1 MIEIR
6 RKLLGWYRRHG
17 RAALPWRT
25 VRNPYR
31 TVVSEFMLAQ
41 TQVERV
47 IPKFEAFVQRFPDFG
62 SLARAPLAD
71 VLREWKGL
79 GYNLRAVRLHRLA
92 QAVVERYDGAL
103 PSDCEALRPLPGVG
117 PYTVAAIRAFG
128 FNLDDA
134 PIDTNVRRIV
144 NRLFFGLEY
153 PQPVAAREL
162 DGQARALVPH
172 GRAHDWNSALMD
184 LGATICTARAPKCLL
199 CPVRADCAAAPV
211 DAAQLDRLRERG
223 TRRRSPQERIPFVQ
237 TTRYARGRI
246 VDRLRELPPGERI
259 SLLELYDSISA
270 SIAGRSFDEVRG
282 FVGALE
288 RDGLVTHDGT
298 DVALRE

>member
-1 MIEIR
+1 MTRIQR
-6 RKLLGWYRRHG
+6 QLLRWYGRHG
-17 RAALPWRT
+17 RAALPWR
-25 VRNPYR
+25 VARSPYR

-41 TQVERV
+41 TQVDRVVPRFESFVER
-47 IPKFEAFVQRFPDFG
+47 FADFR
-62 SLARAPLAD
+62 SLAGATPAE

-79 GYNLRAVRLHRLA
+79 GYNSRAVRLQRVA
-92 QAVVERYDGAL
+92 AAVVERYGGAL
-103 PSDCEALRPLPGVG
+103 PSEGNQLRALPGIG
-117 PYTVAAIRAFG
+117 PYTASAIRAFA
-128 FNLDDA
+128 FDIDDA

-153 PQPVAAREL
+153 PRAAAPGELDRRAREL
-162 DGQARALVPH
+162 VPG

-199 CPVRADCAAAPV
+199 CPLRGDCSAAPI
-211 DAAQLDRLRERG
+211 DAVRLNRARASAAK
-223 TRRRSPQERIPFVQ
+223 RRSPQNSIPFRR

-246 VDRLRELPPGERI
+246 VDRLRDLPPGERI
-259 SLLELYDSISA
+259 SLIDLHHAIGPA
-270 SIAGRSFDEVRG
+270 ICGRSVEEVRE

-298 DVALRE
+298 HVALRE